1 MGSAETLLS
10 AVDVAGLAV
19 YGGRGREGTMELTA
33 QNFPEGF
40 IWGAATAS
48 YQVEGAVDE
57 GGRSWS
63 IWDTFSHTP
72 GATFEGHNGDIAT
85 DHYHRYQEDVDL
97 MADMG
102 LDAYRFSISWSRIL
116 PDGVGQVNAEG
127 VAFYRRLCEALIAKG
142 IRPMATLY
150 HWDLP
155 QVLQDRGGWANPES
169 VDWFAEYAASAK
181 EALGD
186 LIQVWAT
193 FNEPHCVA
201 FDGHSAGRHAPGITD
216 PGMAYVVAHHLMV
229 AHHRAVGAM
238 RDTNPRDDDRL
249 GIVLNL
255 TPAWPDDPSDGAKA
269 AARAADAIHSRL
281 FAAAVLDGRYPGLV
295 LEDMARFGVDNQ
307 IDVEALVGAV
317 ETIDFLGVNYYNINH
332 IGHDPDAEMIPLWPG
347 ADGAVLAP
355 PPGEVTEMGWGVE
368 PVGLTWVLNRV
379 TRWAPDVPLLI
390 MENGAA
396 YPDEVSEDGE
406 IHDADRIAYI
416 KAHISAVW
424 DARAEGANVWGYFVW
439 SLLDNFEW
447 SRGYT
452 KRFGLI
458 RVDYDTLERTPKDSA
473 RWYKEFLA
481 S

>member
-1 MGSAETLLS
+1 
-10 AVDVAGLAV
+10 
-19 YGGRGREGTMELTA
+19 MELTA

-48 YQVEGAVDE
+48 YQIEGAVDE

-85 DHYHRYQEDVDL
+85 DHYHRYLEDVDL
-97 MADMG
+97 MSDMR

-116 PDGVGQVNAEG
+116 PDGVGEVNAEG

-169 VDWFAEYAASAK
+169 VDWFVEYASAAK

-201 FDGHSAGRHAPGITD
+201 FIGHSSGRHAPGITD
-216 PGMAYVVAHHLMV
+216 PGTAYVVAHHLML
-229 AHHRAVGAM
+229 AHHGAIARM
-238 RDTNPRDDDRL
+238 RDTNRQDDDRL

-255 TPAWPDDPSDGAKA
+255 IPAWPEDPSDEAA
-269 AARAADAIHSRL
+269 TAARGVDAIHNRL
-281 FAAAVLDGRYPGLV
+281 FAAAVLDGKYPDLV
-295 LEDMARFGVDNQ
+295 LQYMERFGVGDQ
-307 IDVEALVGAV
+307 IDQDALADAV
-317 ETIDFLGVNYYNINH
+317 ETIDYLGVNYYNINH
-332 IGHDPDAEMIPLWPG
+332 IAHDPDAEMIGQWPG
-347 ADGAVLAP
+347 VDGAVLAT
-355 PPGEVTEMGWGVE
+355 PPGKLTEMEWGVE
-368 PVGLTWVLNRV
+368 PVGLTWMLNRV

-396 YPDEVSEDGE
+396 YPDEVSADGE
-406 IHDADRIAYI
+406 VHDQDRIAYI
-416 KAHISAVW
+416 QKHISAVW
-424 DARAEGANVWGYFVW
+424 DARAEGANVWGYFLW

-447 SRGYT
+447 ARGYE

-458 RVDYDTLERTPKDSA
+458 RVDYETLERTPKDSA
-473 RWYKEFLA
+473 RRYKEFL
-481 S
+481 ST